1 MLEEEINIH
10 MKLKHENVV
19 ECYDAIKEKNN
30 YFLILEFC
38 PHGSLE

>member
-19 ECYDAIKEKNN
+19 ECYDAIK
-30 YFLILEFC
+30 
-38 PHGSLE
+38 